1 MELLEYIKILS
12 TSERNNFAKRC
23 GTSFAHLR
31 NIAYRYKRAGEL
43 LCINIER
50 ESGGLVKCETLRS
63 DVDWG
68 YLRTGCCQ
76 HIGHDS
82 PPGQRDKSN
91 QTI

>member
-1 MELLEYIKILS
+1 MELFEYIKKLS
-12 TSERNNFAKRC
+12 KSERNYFALRC

-31 NIAYRYKRAGEL
+31 NVAYGYKRAGEL

-50 ESGGLVKCETLRS
+50 ESDGLVECEDLRP

-68 YLRTGCCQ
+68 YLRASRSRHVGS
-76 HIGHDS
+76 DS
-82 PPGQRDKSN
+82 PTDQRDKSN